1 MSAHRRDR
9 CTRTLLNQ
17 GLVFDLFTTV
27 AFVLVCLSID
37 VTGAP
42 VPCPTKVQ
50 LLPITAAAFRTCVS
64 VHISDRRTRTSINQ
78 GFYII
83 YFFTAAH
90 FCLILCTCVSVHR
103 RDRCTRTL
111 SNLHSTV
118 SGILLHLNTSQVQL
132 PPRFLFTGFGILF
145 HLTSVPVVY
154 ISTGVSVHRRDRC
167 TCTTIN
173 QIPNS
178 FGY

>member
-1 MSAHRRDR
+1 MHSYLVQPRFSFDIFATVAFRTCVSVHRRDR

-27 AFVLVCLSID
+27 AFVLVCLSIRD
-37 VTGAP
+37 RCTSTLSYLGSVTASF
-42 VPCPTKVQ
+42 TK
-50 LLPITAAAFRTCVS
+50 AAFR
-64 VHISDRRTRTSINQ
+64 
-78 GFYII
+78 
-83 YFFTAAH
+83 
-90 FCLILCTCVSVHR
+90 TCVSVHR

-111 SNLHSTV
+111 PNLHSTV
-118 SGILLHLNTSQVQL
+118 SGILLHLNTFQVQL
-132 PPRFLFTGFGILF
+132 PPRFLFTGFGIFL

>member
-1 MSAHRRDR
+1 MSVHRRDR

-17 GLVFDLFTTV
+17 GLVFDLFTIV
-27 AFVLVCLSID
+27 VFVLVCLSID
-37 VTGAP
+37 VIGAP

-64 VHISDRRTRTSINQ
+64 VHISDRCTGTSINQ

-111 SNLHSTV
+111 PNLLSTV
-118 SGILLHLNTSQVQL
+118 SGNLLHLNTSQVQL
-132 PPRFLFTGFGILF
+132 PPRFFLLFSGFCFIQPL
-145 HLTSVPVVY
+145 
-154 ISTGVSVHRRDRC
+154 C
-167 TCTTIN
+167 
-173 QIPNS
+173 Q
-178 FGY
+178 